1 MLKISIC
8 YVIIYTPIKSIVN
21 NIFAFFLVFCVILK
35 QYYMPFKPCYNR
47 KPGDLDLNLQVQIG
61 LETSNI
67 FGFNIFKFNHLE
79 FYIET

>member
-1 MLKISIC
+1 M
-8 YVIIYTPIKSIVN
+8 
-21 NIFAFFLVFCVILK
+21 FCVILK
-35 QYYMPFKPCYNR
+35 QYYMPYKPCSNR